1 MLLSKYNEVFYTNV
15 SEKRPNFGPL
25 SPFQEGMGKIS
36 HRSNKVFNSYGFVMR
51 KKLSMY
57 IMMQLD
63 LATLYMSNFFLLCS
77 LLIVKFLSFG

>member
-1 MLLSKYNEVFYTNV
+1 M
-15 SEKRPNFGPL
+15 
-25 SPFQEGMGKIS
+25 Q
-36 HRSNKVFNSYGFVMR
+36 